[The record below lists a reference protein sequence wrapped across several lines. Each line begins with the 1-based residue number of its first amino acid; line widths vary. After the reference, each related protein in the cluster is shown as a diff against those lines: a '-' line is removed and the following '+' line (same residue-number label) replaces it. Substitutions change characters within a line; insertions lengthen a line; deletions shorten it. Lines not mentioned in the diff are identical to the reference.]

1 MAKALTSATLTKLK
15 PTKKNKEGEVVRQEI
30 PDGILPGLYF
40 VIQPTG
46 GKSWAVRYRHNGKPK
61 KLALGN
67 YLAGL
72 DEKKAG
78 EELKK
83 VRREAGDILESI
95 RAGADPAAEKRES
108 RKAAKAEAEDQSL
121 LFKNVAADFIEKYH
135 RHKKKN
141 RYADWVE
148 TLFENHVTPKWG
160 DKHISEIT
168 DVDVRQLVNKIDA
181 AGKHVMANRVF
192 TALSTFFDW
201 CAKPKNGIPVTAS
214 PMEGME
220 KPYDETP
227 RDRVLTD
234 DEIRWFWKA
243 ATKHGQPFGHMF
255 KVLLLTGQ
263 RRTEVAA
270 MTTKEIDGS
279 DWTIPGARTKNGRDN
294 VVPISTTV
302 QDVLD
307 DMKAIRGKAGYVF
320 TTTGKTYATGW
331 SRATKAIVKS
341 MLEIA
346 RKETGDP
353 EHEIDHWTLH
363 DLRRTAASGM
373 ARLRIRPHV
382 IEAVLNHSSGI
393 IRGIAAIYN
402 RYDYY
407 EEKQAALEAWG
418 KFVIALVENRREQNV
433 IPLRNLN

>member
-1 MAKALTSATLTKLK
+1 MAKALTGVALVKLK
-15 PTKKNKEGEVVRQEI
+15 ADPDKRREVPDEVVA
-30 PDGILPGLYF
+30 GLF
-40 VIQPTG
+40 LIIQPTG
-46 GKSWAVRYRHNGKPK
+46 RKAWALRYRHKGKPR
-61 KLALGN
+61 KLTLGSF
-67 YLAGL
+67 LAGT
-72 DEKKAG
+72 DVKKAG
-78 EELKK
+78 EELTTI
-83 VRREAGDILESI
+83 RRQAGDLLESI
-95 RAGADPAAEKRES
+95 RAGADPAAEKQET

-121 LFKNVAADFIEKYH
+121 LFKNVVADFIDKYH

-148 TLFENHVTPKWG
+148 TLFANHVTPRWG

-168 DVDVRQLVNKIDA
+168 DTDVRKVINKLDA

-201 CAKPKNGIPVTAS
+201 CAKPKNGIPVTGS

-220 KPYDETP
+220 KTYDETP

-234 DEIRWFWKA
+234 DEIRWFWQA

-270 MTTKEIDGS
+270 MTAKEIDGN
-279 DWTIPGARTKNGRDN
+279 DWIIPGSRTKNGRDN
-294 VVPISTTV
+294 VVPISAV
-302 QDVLD
+302 AQGVLD
-307 DMKAIRGKAGYVF
+307 DVKTIRTKAGF
-320 TTTGKTYATGW
+320 LFSTTGETYATGW
-331 SRATKAIVKS
+331 SRATKAIAKS

-346 RKETGDP
+346 QKETGDP
-353 EHEIDHWTLH
+353 EFKIEHWTLH
-363 DLRRTAASGM
+363 DLRRTCASGM

-382 IEAVLNHSSGI
+382 IEAILNHSSGI

-402 RYDYY
+402 RYDYHP
-407 EEKQAALEAWG
+407 EKLAALDAWG
-418 KFVIALVENRREQNV
+418 RYVDELVTGKATADSNV
-433 IPLRNLN
+433 VPLRESVV

>member
-1 MAKALTSATLTKLK
+1 MAKALTGAALTKLK
-15 PTKKNKEGEVVRQEI
+15 ADPNKRLEI
-30 PDGILPGLYF
+30 PDAVLPGLF
-40 VIQPTG
+40 LIIQPTG
-46 GKSWAVRYRHNGKPK
+46 RKAWALRYRHKGKPR
-61 KLALGN
+61 KLTLGN
-67 YLAGL
+67 YLAGA

-83 VRREAGDILESI
+83 VRREAGDILESV
-95 RAGADPAAEKRES
+95 RAGADPAAEKQET

-121 LFKNVAADFIEKYH
+121 LFKNVAADFIDKYH

-148 TLFENHVTPKWG
+148 TLFANHVTPKWG
-160 DKHISEIT
+160 EKHISEIT
-168 DVDVRQLVNKIDA
+168 DTDVRHLINKIDA

-201 CAKPKNGIPVTAS
+201 CAKPKNGIPVTSS
-214 PMEGME
+214 PMDGME
-220 KPYDETP
+220 KSYDETP
-227 RDRVLTD
+227 RERVLTD

-263 RRTEVAA
+263 RRTEAAA
-270 MTTKEIDGS
+270 MTTKEIDGA
-279 DWTIPGARTKNGRDN
+279 DWVIPGSRTKNGRDN
-294 VVPISTTV
+294 VVPISTAV

-307 DMKAIRGKAGYVF
+307 DVKRLKTKAGYIF
-320 TTTGKTYATGW
+320 STTGETYATGW
-331 SRATKAIVKS
+331 SRATKAIAKS
-341 MLEIA
+341 MLEMA
-346 RKETGDP
+346 REETKDP
-353 EHEIDHWTLH
+353 EFSIDHWTLH

-407 EEKQAALEAWG
+407 EEKQAALDAWG
-418 KFVIALVENRREQNV
+418 RYVDELVTGKPADNV
-433 IPLRNLN
+433 IPMARA

>member
-1 MAKALTSATLTKLK
+1 MAKALTGAALAKLK
-15 PTKKNKEGEVVRQEI
+15 ADPSKRLEI
-30 PDGILPGLYF
+30 PDAILPGLF
-40 VIQPTG
+40 LIIQPTG
-46 GKSWAVRYRHNGKPK
+46 RKAWALRYRHKGKPR
-61 KLALGN
+61 KLTLGSF
-67 YLAGL
+67 LAGA

-78 EELKK
+78 DELKK

-95 RAGADPAAEKRES
+95 RAGADPAAEKQET
-108 RKAAKAEAEDQSL
+108 RKATKAEAEDESL
-121 LFKNVAADFIEKYH
+121 LFKNVAADFVDKYH

-148 TLFENHVTPKWG
+148 TLFANHVTPKWG
-160 DKHISEIT
+160 DKHISDIT
-168 DVDVRQLVNKIDA
+168 DTDVRQLINKIDA

-201 CAKPKNGIPVTAS
+201 CAKPKNGIPVAAS

-220 KPYDETP
+220 KSYDETP

-234 DEIRWFWKA
+234 DEIRWFWQA

-279 DWTIPGARTKNGRDN
+279 DWIIPGSRTKNGRDN
-294 VVPISTTV
+294 VVPISTAV

-307 DMKAIRGKAGYVF
+307 DVKTISTKAGYVF
-320 TTTGKTYATGW
+320 TTTGETYATGW
-331 SRATKAIVKS
+331 SRATKAIAKS

-346 RKETGDP
+346 RKETNDP
-353 EHEIDHWTLH
+353 EFKIEHWTLH

-373 ARLRIRPHV
+373 ARRRIRPHV

-407 EEKQAALEAWG
+407 EEKQAALDAWG
-418 KFVIALVENRREQNV
+418 RYVYELVTGKKVADNV
-433 IPLRNLN
+433 IPMVKA

>member
-1 MAKALTSATLTKLK
+1 MAKALTGAALSKLK
-15 PTKKNKEGEVVRQEI
+15 ADPNKRLEI
-30 PDGILPGLYF
+30 PDAVLPGLF
-40 VIQPTG
+40 FIIQPTG
-46 GKSWAVRYRHNGKPK
+46 RKSWALRYRFKGKPR
-61 KLALGN
+61 KLTLGS
-67 YLAGL
+67 YFAGA

-83 VRREAGDILESI
+83 VRFDASATLESI
-95 RAGADPAAEKRES
+95 RAGADPAADKQVA

-121 LFKNVAADFIEKYH
+121 LFKNVVADFVDKYH
-135 RHKKKN
+135 RRKKRN
-141 RYADWVE
+141 RYADWIE
-148 TLFENHVTPKWG
+148 TLFANHVTPKWG
-160 DKHISEIT
+160 EKHISEIT
-168 DVDVRQLVNKIDA
+168 DTDVKQLIDKIDA

-201 CAKPKNGIPVTAS
+201 CAKPKNGIPVATS
-214 PMEGME
+214 PMDGME
-220 KPYDETP
+220 KSYDETP

-243 ATKHGQPFGHMF
+243 ATAHGQPFGHMF

-279 DWTIPGARTKNGRDN
+279 DWVIPGSRTKNGRDN
-294 VVPISTTV
+294 VIPISAAV
-302 QDVLD
+302 KDVLD
-307 DMKAIRGKAGYVF
+307 DMKRIKSKDGYVF
-320 TTTGKTYATGW
+320 TTTGETYATGW
-331 SRATKAIVKS
+331 SRATKAIAKA
-341 MLEIA
+341 MLELA

-353 EHEIDHWTLH
+353 EFKIDHWTLH
-363 DLRRTAASGM
+363 DLRRSAASGM

-402 RYDYY
+402 RYDYH
-407 EEKQAALEAWG
+407 EEKQSALDAWASFIAALVDD
-418 KFVIALVENRREQNV
+418 KPVDSNVLPMRALGAA
-433 IPLRNLN
+433 